1 MSSPDG
7 GHLTQSPREQRREK
21 PSTTR
26 DSVAPLRGAAPGL
39 TRARI
44 WIVAASACLL
54 LLAVAIAASFISASR
69 DNARLERLHSQG
81 IAVNVTVSDCRG
93 NLGGSGSNSV
103 DYTCHGDYR
112 VGATTYHEVIGAM
125 TTFALAGSVVRGV
138 IDPSQHGYVT
148 LASAL
153 EHTTPSSS
161 VYIVPGL
168 LALALSA
175 LTFAL
180 WRVARRRGRVRS

>member
-1 MSSPDG
+1 MSSSDG
-7 GHLTQSPREQRREK
+7 GHLTQSPREQRGEK
-21 PSTTR
+21 PSTLR
-26 DSVAPLRGAAPGL
+26 DGVAPLRGAAPNP

-44 WIVAASACLL
+44 WIVAAFACLL
-54 LLAVAIAASFISASR
+54 LLAVAVAASFVSASR
-69 DNARLERLHSQG
+69 DNARVERLKAQG

-112 VGATTYHEVIGAM
+112 LGATTYHEVIGAM
-125 TTFALAGSVVRGV
+125 TTFSSAGSVVRGV
-138 IDPSQHGYVT
+138 VDPSQHGYVT

-161 VYIVPGL
+161 AYVVPGL
-168 LALALSA
+168 LAIALLA

-180 WRVARRRGRVRS
+180 WRVTRRHR